1 MLGKLGGTLIPP
13 IFWNLALFLH
23 HFIVFT
29 GLIVLILSSGI
40 RQGHPYLT
48 IREKLTVSL
57 STNCQFA
64 SLRDSLD
71 HFSSLLRLVDARC
84 DIGLCD
90 DSNNLIVIVHD
101 GDAPHLILFHRV
113 ECLL

>member
-29 GLIVLILSSGI
+29 GLIVLMLSSGI
-40 RQGHPYLT
+40 RQGQLYLT

-57 STNCQFA
+57 
-64 SLRDSLD
+64 
-71 HFSSLLRLVDARC
+71 
-84 DIGLCD
+84 
-90 DSNNLIVIVHD
+90 
-101 GDAPHLILFHRV
+101 
-113 ECLL
+113 